1 MVTPIQ
7 LEYKGKEMKKDFR
20 VQLLVDALFWEY
32 QRMSKEGQK
41 TLDKL
46 ATLVEVK
53 KEDNDIEQEKKKL
66 LAMGCPEESLHL
78 YLGKD
83 N

>member
-7 LEYKGKEMKKDFR
+7 LEYKEKEMEKDFR

-46 ATLVEVK
+46 ENPIF
-53 KEDNDIEQEKKKL
+53 DNLIAE
-66 LAMGCPEESLHL
+66 
-78 YLGKD
+78 GKRKMQ
-83 N
+83 